1 MMKAKVVVSN
11 VNNRELTKNKV
22 ETAAEILNNS
32 FKAAVDSLVKRNGAL
47 GEKWQWWQ
55 IKATG
60 VRHLIPGMDALSRL
74 NIKTGGGPRIVNATG
89 GGHGPSWRMI
99 VQLGKEGPKAFGLYP
114 GGQSGNPGS
123 KFYDNMI
130 DKWANG
136 ELNEL
141 LYLRSKDDK
150 SSRIVKRVGISGSK

>member
-1 MMKAKVVVSN
+1 
-11 VNNRELTKNKV
+11 
-22 ETAAEILNNS
+22 
-32 FKAAVDSLVKRNGAL
+32 
-47 GEKWQWWQ
+47 
-55 IKATG
+55 
-60 VRHLIPGMDALSRL
+60 
-74 NIKTGGGPRIVNATG
+74 
-89 GGHGPSWRMI
+89 MI
-99 VQLGKEGPKAFGLYP
+99 VQLGKEGPKAYGLYP

-150 SSRIVKRVGISGSK
+150 SSRIVKRVGISGK